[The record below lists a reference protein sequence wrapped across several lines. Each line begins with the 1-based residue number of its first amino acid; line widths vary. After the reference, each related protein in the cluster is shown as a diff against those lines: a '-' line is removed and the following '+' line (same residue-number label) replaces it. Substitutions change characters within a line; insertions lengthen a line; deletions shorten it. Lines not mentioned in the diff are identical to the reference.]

1 MVRLCG
7 ATHNPL
13 HAERAPAYPRRVRRT
28 IIIGD
33 IHGCF
38 DELLELL
45 EKVDL
50 QPDDLLVSVGDLV
63 DRGPAPGAVV
73 GLFRARPNSV
83 AVMGNH
89 ERKHVHGIF
98 SYAQEITRLQLGERY
113 TETVDWMRTLPYYF
127 ENDHVRVVH
136 AAMLPGIPP
145 ADQKEEILCGTTSGE
160 RELTALFPGSHWHH
174 HYTDTKPV
182 VFGHHV
188 TGHEPLIRDGRVFG
202 LDTGACHGWNLTALC
217 VPGFTVHSVKAHA
230 DHWSLVKRQWQLPVL
245 KTKPWRDFT
254 WQELAETVAKFS
266 SAPAAARTW
275 LEAVEEWAADLQ
287 SSFPA
292 LVTAAQRVA
301 DELTTDEMR
310 QHPAARFLFQA
321 RNGRLDQ
328 TSLARQCPTPA
339 RRST

>member
-145 ADQKEEILCGTTSGE
+145 PTRRKKSSAAPPAANGSSPRCFPAATGTT
-160 RELTALFPGSHWHH
+160 
-174 HYTDTKPV
+174 
-182 VFGHHV
+182 
-188 TGHEPLIRDGRVFG
+188 
-202 LDTGACHGWNLTALC
+202 
-217 VPGFTVHSVKAHA
+217 
-230 DHWSLVKRQWQLPVL
+230 
-245 KTKPWRDFT
+245 
-254 WQELAETVAKFS
+254 
-266 SAPAAARTW
+266 
-275 LEAVEEWAADLQ
+275 
-287 SSFPA
+287 
-292 LVTAAQRVA
+292 
-301 DELTTDEMR
+301 TT
-310 QHPAARFLFQA
+310 
-321 RNGRLDQ
+321 
-328 TSLARQCPTPA
+328 PTPNRWCSA
-339 RRST
+339 IT